1 MCPVWYDTS
10 RCDMEDNLLT
20 RGDYR
25 KKILGF
31 MWPIL
36 VGQFFQQMYN
46 TADALIVGNFLN
58 AESLAAVTSTSSLVF
73 LVIGFC
79 LGFSSGAGVI
89 VSRHIGARNDEQ
101 TGKAVHTAVLLG
113 LVIGIVT
120 TLLGVFFA
128 DDLLAL
134 MGTPANIISRAALY
148 LRIYFGGSMAVVMYN
163 MLVSIVQASGDSK
176 HPLYYLVIS
185 SVLNIILDILFIS
198 AFHMGVEGAAF
209 ATIIA
214 QTFSVL
220 LVLRQLLTAKDATRL
235 VPAKLR
241 FDRDNLQ
248 GILRYGFPTAM
259 QDSVIDLS
267 NVLIQSYINSFGSA
281 AVAGIGASTRA
292 EGFGFLLVTAFSIAA
307 TTFISQNIGAGEY
320 ERARKGIRFTLAT
333 SVIMIETV
341 GLVMFCFAPR
351 IISAFSS
358 SPEVIAFGT
367 GRMRVCSLFYCL
379 VGFSHIS
386 SAVMRGAGRPNVPL
400 IVMLGCWCAVRVLI
414 LMTIGNTIHDIR
426 LVYWIYPFTWAL
438 SSIVYI
444 FFLRNTKIGP
454 QES

>member
-1 MCPVWYDTS
+1 MWYDTS
-10 RCDMEDNLLT
+10 RCDMEENLLT

-241 FDRDNLQ
+241 FDRNNLQ

-292 EGFGFLLVTAFSIAA
+292 EGFGFLLVTAFSIVA

-341 GLVMFCFAPR
+341 GLVMFCFAPQ